1 MELSLFGRAQT
12 PEQRVTLA
20 WTTEQPQ
27 TRRGVTISHG
37 LVSWVSGL
45 KGYSLHP
52 TMRSPAVRTGETVIV
67 VVAVYDCLAEFH
79 RTRGQGSLTQYS
91 DLRFQVLMI

>member
-12 PEQRVTLA
+12 PEQRVVLA
-20 WTTEQPQ
+20 WTEQPQ
-27 TRRGVTISHG
+27 NRRGVIISHG
-37 LVSWVSGL
+37 LVSWMSGL
-45 KGYSLHP
+45 KGYPLHP
-52 TMRSPAVRTGETVIV
+52 RMRSPAVRTGETVIV

-79 RTRGQGSLTQYS
+79 RPRGQGSLTQYS